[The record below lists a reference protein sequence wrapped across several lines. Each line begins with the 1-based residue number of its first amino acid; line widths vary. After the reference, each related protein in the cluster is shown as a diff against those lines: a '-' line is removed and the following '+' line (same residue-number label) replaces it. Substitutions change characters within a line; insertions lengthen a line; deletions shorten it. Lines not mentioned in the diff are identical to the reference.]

1 MKRIIC
7 VTGGI
12 GSGKSAVCTYFAAKG
27 LPVYYSDDRAKA
39 IMVENEAV
47 RKALVSLFGGP
58 IYDDSGAL
66 NTSYLAQA
74 IFTDE
79 RLKRQLEQVVHP
91 AVHEDFKQWVV
102 AQESTVLIKETPL
115 AIEKGDTT
123 CSELLVV
130 MAASST
136 RIQRVQA
143 RNPNWTMDEIS
154 ARISNQATDEERK
167 KKASILVTNDASLD
181 DLYVQ
186 LDQLLTK
193 WI

>member
-12 GSGKSAVCTYFAAKG
+12 GSGKSAVCAYFASKG

-39 IMVENEAV
+39 IMVENETV
-47 RKALVSLFGGP
+47 RKALVSLFGGA
-58 IYDDSGAL
+58 IYIDSGAL

-115 AIEKGDTT
+115 AIEKGDAT

-130 MAASST
+130 MAASSI